1 MRKSLILEA
10 AVTLMVGGML
20 MSAAQAGSRADRSDR
35 GELTANQIVAQSD
48 ARTARMKADLKLTA
62 DQEKNWSGFES
73 SLSEIGKKRAD
84 RDIAL
89 RAKRA
94 DQKDPG
100 DFIENMRNDAV
111 SLGERSEDEKKLADA
126 AQPLYGS
133 LDARQKER
141 FSRELM
147 SSDSERTRN

>member
-10 AVTLMVGGML
+10 AVSLMVGGML
-20 MSAAQAGSRADRSDR
+20 IGAADAGSRADRPDR

-48 ARTARMKADLKLTA
+48 ARTARMKADLRLTA
-62 DQEKNWSGFES
+62 EQEKNWSGFES
-73 SLSEIGKKRAD
+73 TMGEIGKKRAD
-84 RDIAL
+84 RDISL

-94 DQKDPG
+94 DQKDSG

-111 SLGERSEDEKKLADA
+111 SLSARSDDEKKLADA

-147 SSDSERTRN
+147 SADSERAHN

>member
-1 MRKSLILEA
+1 M
-10 AVTLMVGGML
+10 
-20 MSAAQAGSRADRSDR
+20 
-35 GELTANQIVAQSD
+35 
-48 ARTARMKADLKLTA
+48 
-62 DQEKNWSGFES
+62 
-73 SLSEIGKKRAD
+73 SEIGKKRAD